1 MSAELLVVS
10 GYYLRALKQP
20 RHPLREAAFRSLW
33 SGYLVSNLGTWAQS
47 VGGAWLMTTL
57 TADALPVALMQTATT
72 LPAFLVGV
80 PAGSMADRFDRRKL
94 LLVTQTWMLL
104 SAAVLSVL
112 TLSGAITPWSLLA
125 LTFALGLGSAIAS
138 PTFSSLIPDVVSRPQ
153 VAAAVSINSLAY
165 NVARAVGPSLG
176 GALVAA
182 VGPASTFV
190 ANTVSFCV
198 PIVVLQRWRPAVAMR
213 SSSTGEGFGRSMLV
227 GLAFARDDKTARV
240 VLTRSILWMLG
251 ASALW
256 SLLPLVARRE
266 LSLDAPGYGFL
277 VTCVGGGAILGA
289 LVLPSLRRNW
299 KTNWLLIA
307 EVVTFAAMLLALA
320 WVRVLPVVWVMLALG
335 GAAWTQSNQNFQ
347 IAIQLSAPAWVRARA
362 IALYLLTF
370 QGGQAIGSTIW
381 GSVADRAGN
390 PLALTV
396 AAAAVAAGVLAAL
409 RWPVEDAA

>member
-1 MSAELLVVS
+1 VS
-10 GYYLRALKQP
+10 QT
-20 RHPLREAAFRSLW
+20 RHPLRETAFRSLW

-47 VGGAWLMTTL
+47 VGGAWLMTSL
-57 TADALPVALMQTATT
+57 TTDALPVALMQTATT

-80 PAGSMADRFDRRKL
+80 PAGSLADRVDRRRL
-94 LLVTQTWMLL
+94 LLVTQTWMLIAAGAL
-104 SAAVLSVL
+104 AVL
-112 TLSGAITPWSLLA
+112 TISGLVSQWSLLG

-138 PTFSSLIPDVVSRPQ
+138 PTFASLIPDVVSRPQ

-182 VGPASTFV
+182 IGPASTFV
-190 ANTVSFCV
+190 ANTVSFLV
-198 PIVVLQRWRPAVAMR
+198 PLAVLKRWRPAASLR
-213 SSSTGEGFGRSMLV
+213 PASSGEPFVRSMQA
-227 GLAFARDDKTARV
+227 GLFFARQDKHARV

-266 LSLDAPGYGFL
+266 LQLEAPGYGFL

-289 LVLPSLRRNW
+289 LVLPTLRRTW
-299 KTNWLLIA
+299 PTNWLLIG
-307 EVVTFAAMLLALA
+307 EVVSFAAMLLALA
-320 WVRVLPVVWVMLALG
+320 WVRVLPVVWLMLALG

-381 GSVADRAGN
+381 GSVADRVGN

-396 AAAAVAAGVLAAL
+396 AAGAVAAGVLAAL
-409 RWPVEDAA
+409 RWPVEDAS